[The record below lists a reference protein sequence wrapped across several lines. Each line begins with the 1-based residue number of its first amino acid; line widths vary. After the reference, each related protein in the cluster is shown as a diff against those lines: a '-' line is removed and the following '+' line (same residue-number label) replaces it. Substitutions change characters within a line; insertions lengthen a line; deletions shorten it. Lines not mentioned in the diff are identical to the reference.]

1 MQMLK
6 ECTERRACGHLC
18 ESIHSLWEARAT
30 IAELAIRSWNI
41 SMGIINIAGEKHSCM
56 HLAPVA
62 THLLA
67 VFAASIEIGYLVR
80 AKDVVHVLCELS
92 WLGRLH
98 GMQEVIGSNPIF
110 STNV

>member
-18 ESIHSLWEARAT
+18 ESIHILWEALAT
-30 IAELAIRSWNI
+30 IAELAIWAWNI
-41 SMGIINIAGEKHSCM
+41 GVGVVDVAREEHTCV

-80 AKDVVHVLCELS
+80 AKDVVHILCELS
-92 WLGRLH
+92 LEW
-98 GMQEVIGSNPIF
+98 
-110 STNV
+110 